1 MFYVLEWEPDAV
13 FCANDL
19 MALGALDVLHSH
31 GIAVPVGGADRI
43 PSAEFAVKTGDMTAT
58 VGPRGDD
65 VALGVIHA
73 MDDFLTSGVISSGF
87 LAENHV
93 VTRESLQRERRGRQR
108 YMPGQSLT
116 E

>member
-1 MFYVLEWEPDAV
+1 MFQILEWQPDAV

-43 PSAEFAVKTGDMTAT
+43 PSAEFAVKNGDMTAT
-58 VGPRGDD
+58 VGPSGDD
-65 VALGVIHA
+65 VALGVIRA
-73 MDDFLTSGVISSGF
+73 MDDFLTDGTVSSGF

-93 VTRESLQRERRGRQR
+93 VTRESLRRERRGRQR
-108 YMPGQSLT
+108 YTPAR
-116 E
+116 